1 MLQCLVPRMN
11 TRERHELVFR
21 AEARLHRRLLALHA
35 ATETESLWH
44 AVQGLFRDALPCTR
58 VTLFLGHLG
67 MREARLVFTDPP
79 VADPDGWYDARA
91 RVNPFSPYIDAH
103 RGVKSYHF
111 RDVLPSHW
119 KESEFYRRFAVPEG
133 WDKGFSL
140 LFWEGSAMK
149 AMTSVYR
156 APEHDEF
163 SADELALLRHL
174 QPLVGTAIDRVRKL
188 AGERLARQG
197 LEEFNRNMPIGVL
210 VLDWDLRLVFA
221 NHEAFRQCV
230 EWNYGADAPRALNPR
245 DCFALPGALATAC
258 AQLKSRMADPGLRAG
273 AVPPPEVVAPPTLGG
288 RRATVSVL
296 GAAAGL
302 VAPPRFLAIFEV
314 TSAAGGDRAANAPAG
329 RLQQLRSLTPRE
341 QEIALLVCDGLRNA
355 EIAQRLGR
363 SVLTVKTQLNSVF
376 RKLGVSTRT
385 QLVAHLR

>member
-1 MLQCLVPRMN
+1 MS
-11 TRERHELVFR
+11 TRDRTEFVFR

-35 ATETESLWH
+35 ATETEALWH
-44 AVQGLFRDALPCTR
+44 AVQGLFAEALPCVR

-67 MREARLVFTDPP
+67 MREARLVFTHPP
-79 VADPDGWYDARA
+79 LANPDAWYDARA

-103 RGVKSYHF
+103 RGVKLYRF
-111 RDVLPSHW
+111 RDVLPEDW
-119 KESEFYRRFAVPEG
+119 RESEFYRRFAVPEG
-133 WDKGFSL
+133 WDKGVSL
-140 LFWEGSAMK
+140 LFWERAAMK
-149 AMTSVYR
+149 AMTSIYR
-156 APEHDEF
+156 APEQPEF
-163 SADELALLRHL
+163 TEEELALLRHL

-210 VLDWDLRLVFA
+210 VLDWELRLVFA

-245 DCFALPGALATAC
+245 DVFALPSALAAAC
-258 AQLKSRMADPGLRAG
+258 TRLKSRMADPGLRAG
-273 AVPPPEVVAPPTLGG
+273 AVPPPLIVAPPTLGG

-314 TSAAGGDRAANAPAG
+314 ASAAGGAGSTETPAD
-329 RLQQLRSLTPRE
+329 RLQQLRALTPRE
-341 QEIALLVCDGLRNA
+341 QEIALLVCEGLRNA
-355 EIAQRLGR
+355 EIAERLGR
-363 SVLTVKTQLNSVF
+363 SLLTVKTQLNSVF
-376 RKLGVSTRT
+376 RKLGVASRT
-385 QLVAHLR
+385 QLVARLR